1 MSESAGG
8 LMVEEAS
15 WVDVKARLQAGA
27 TALLPVGAA
36 CKEHGAHLPMA
47 TDRIQADWLGRGL
60 ARHADVVVWPTLSY
74 GYYPAFVRYP
84 GSISLARETF
94 VRLAQ
99 DVLRGI
105 MLSGAR
111 QVLVVNTGI
120 STIGPLQDAI
130 RSLRTQGR
138 LTLVNTYAGPSFR
151 RVVQELEEQR
161 CGSHADEIETSIML
175 VIAPERVRMGR
186 AVAWDANR
194 LQGAFSPDDP
204 TSVGYSPSGVYGDP
218 TRANAAKGRRLLAAM
233 FSDVLN
239 QLSG

>member
-1 MSESAGG
+1 
-8 LMVEEAS
+8 MVEEAT
-15 WVDVKARLQAGA
+15 WVDIKARLQAGA

-36 CKEHGAHLPMA
+36 CQEQGEHLPMA
-47 TDRIQADWLGRGL
+47 TDRIQADWLARSL
-60 ARHADVVVWPTLSY
+60 VRHANVVVWPTLSY

-94 VRLAQ
+94 VRLAR

-105 MLSGAR
+105 LWSGPC

-120 STIGPLQDAI
+120 STIAPLEEAI
-130 RSLRTQGR
+130 RSLRNQGR
-138 LTLVNTYAGPSFR
+138 LTLVNAYEGPCFR
-151 RVVQELEEQR
+151 RVVAELEEQR

-218 TRANAAKGRRLLAAM
+218 TRANGAKGRRLLAAM
-233 FSDVLN
+233 FSDILK